1 MTERAWSTNSLRI
14 WVHFMVSS
22 LQWLPQELQQR
33 FQTDLWSLGSHTSTQ
48 NWVIEICLYISVS
61 ICHIEGLFCDC
72 HGHSKMDASE
82 WMGFLERRLEL
93 CFKRVSHF
101 SVQNQ
106 QELFLITVRQE
117 SLLSPSSWQHPSP
130 DCRGSWGDCWD
141 WGGLHLSTGER
152 ASSCPQA
159 CPTCSYIPPVASME
173 RWHLTWIK

>member
-1 MTERAWSTNSLRI
+1 MCSNFKLLWLKGLEAQIHSGSF
-14 WVHFMVSS
+14 WVRFMVSS

-93 CFKRVSHF
+93 CFKSLSFFRPEPAGTVLDHSKTGGSAF
-101 SVQNQ
+101 S
-106 QELFLITVRQE
+106 FL
-117 SLLSPSSWQHPSP
+117 LAAPFPWLSWQL
-130 DCRGSWGDCWD
+130 GWLL
-141 WGGLHLSTGER
+141 GLGMDSIWAQGKGPLR
-152 ASSCPQA
+152 APRPA
-159 CPTCSYIPPVASME
+159 PHA
-173 RWHLTWIK
+173 LTSHQ

>member
-141 WGGLHLSTGER
+141 WGWTPSEHRGKSLFVPPGLPHMLLHPTSSKHGEM
-152 ASSCPQA
+152 A
-159 CPTCSYIPPVASME
+159 
-173 RWHLTWIK
+173 LNLN